1 MRQRMLVAAALAA
14 GLAMIPSPAGAKGAK
29 EMTVVGPGLA
39 TPIRLANMSE
49 SPISPN
55 LIAQESGLFGAT
67 AVRPLPARP
76 SGRLGPRYVATYQWL
91 VGPDTTT
98 PLRQELY
105 PFADRGAVS
114 HMAREQ
120 RVLETTIPRGWY
132 RAGPE
137 LTLLLVA
144 AGVPVPERRPPRA
157 SAGERPERNGRG
169 PSRG

>member
-1 MRQRMLVAAALAA
+1 MRQRVLVAAALAA
-14 GLAMIPSPAGAKGAK
+14 GLALVPSAAGAKGAK
-29 EMTVVGPGLA
+29 EMMLVGPGLA
-39 TPIRLANMSE
+39 TPIRLANTSE

-55 LIAQESGLFGAT
+55 LVAQRSGLFETT
-67 AVRPLPARP
+67 AVLPLPARP

-91 VGPDTTT
+91 VGPDATT

-105 PFADRGAVS
+105 PFADGGAVTR
-114 HMAREQ
+114 MARER

-137 LTLLLVA
+137 LTSLLVA
-144 AGVPVPERRPPRA
+144 AGVPVPERRPARA
-157 SAGERPERNGRG
+157 SADERPERNGRG